1 MQLHGLINGQ
11 EDFWNEEKNLHL
23 CKVKLRIDDLRL
35 ARKLQLSR
43 QLSSL
48 IMKGSGYKCSNY
60 FNDYDIQYYRIGE
73 RMKCEQYEMQM
84 FLR

>member
-23 CKVKLRIDDLRL
+23 CKVKLRIISTIYDLRENCNY
-35 ARKLQLSR
+35 RDKL
-43 QLSSL
+43 LSSL

-60 FNDYDIQYYRIGE
+60 FNDYDIQYYIHATDE
-73 RMKCEQYEMQM
+73 SANE
-84 FLR
+84 

>member
-23 CKVKLRIDDLRL
+23 CKVKLRIDDLRF

-43 QLSSL
+43 QV
-48 IMKGSGYKCSNY
+48 IIE
-60 FNDYDIQYYRIGE
+60 FNNERKWIQ
-73 RMKCEQYEMQM
+73 M
-84 FLR
+84 

>member
-43 QLSSL
+43 QV
-48 IMKGSGYKCSNY
+48 IIE
-60 FNDYDIQYYRIGE
+60 FNNERKWIQ
-73 RMKCEQYEMQM
+73 M
-84 FLR
+84 

>member
-11 EDFWNEEKNLHL
+11 EDFWNEEKNLQL

-43 QLSSL
+43 QV
-48 IMKGSGYKCSNY
+48 IIE
-60 FNDYDIQYYRIGE
+60 FNNERKWIQ
-73 RMKCEQYEMQM
+73 M
-84 FLR
+84 